1 MAEKTAGLM
10 LATDPSKINPAGAS
24 QEDLSEYQRS
34 LDAQIKALEQRYANP
49 NYFKVAAGFLKPQL
63 GGFFASLGSA
73 SEALGENVEQQ
84 RAAELPIAQMR
95 SQLAQSKILT
105 GQNQTVADMVA
116 EHLASGNPL
125 TPEFVAKVKRIAPDA
140 PSTKALM
147 AQLETMQKQQ
157 QITSSQQQVELT
169 RLMEMRKE
177 GLIGPDEYQRRLK
190 MLEVSA
196 PGIAKN
202 TNAPIEAIPLAGT
215 PPTSGGAE
223 PSATSAT
230 APTPSAQ
237 PATPAQP
244 TPAKPAEASGDF
256 ANFKITPSF
265 SVSQLNPRAVTE
277 MEKTENARLMEGAK
291 LLEAVKEKQ
300 FQNLQIVNEPTAYA
314 TALEANKS
322 TLDMLKESPEMAVK
336 TTNMLRQAG
345 SLVALLERGI
355 GVSIGPYGA
364 NINVAGARPALY
376 ASLSPEE
383 QKFQDKLL
391 NNIARSV
398 YYDLKSRGID
408 PEKEGAEK
416 FVQRMS
422 QETNI
427 EQGPAAIHR
436 AVTQNDIRLK
446 HNKALYEATN
456 KYYPKAKSVS
466 LSPLHDLYTQ
476 HPEFKVLDIMLNKK
490 LQATQ

>member
-1 MAEKTAGLM
+1 MAKENTAGLL
-10 LATDPSKINPAGAS
+10 LATDPSKVNPAGAE
-24 QEDLSEYQRS
+24 QGDLEEYQQS
-34 LDAQIKALEQRYANP
+34 LDAQIKSLEQRYANP

-73 SEALGENVEQQ
+73 SEAMGENVEQQ
-84 RAAELPIAQMR
+84 RAAQLPIAQMR

-105 GQNQTVADMVA
+105 GQNKTVADMVA
-116 EHLASGNPL
+116 EYQASGKPL
-125 TPEFVAKVKRIAPDA
+125 TPEFVAKVVRIAPDA
-140 PSTKALM
+140 PSTKALV

-177 GLIGPDEYQRRLK
+177 GLISPAEYQRRLQL
-190 MLEVSA
+190 LELSA
-196 PGIAKN
+196 PGIPKFPN
-202 TNAPIEAIPLAGT
+202 DSVPPPPITE
-215 PPTSGGAE
+215 PPSSTGVAE
-223 PSATSAT
+223 PPATSA
-230 APTPSAQ
+230 ALPTPA
-237 PATPAQP
+237 AQP
-244 TPAKPAEASGDF
+244 TPAKPAETDF
-256 ANFKITPSF
+256 ANFKITPSYK
-265 SVSQLNPRAVTE
+265 VSDLNDRAITE
-277 MEKTENARLMEGAK
+277 KEKAQNARLLEGAK
-291 LLEAVKEKQ
+291 LFEAVKEKQ
-300 FQNLQIVNEPTAYA
+300 YQNLQIVNEPNAYS

-322 TLDMLKESPEMAVK
+322 TLDMLKNQPDMAVK

-355 GVSIGPYGA
+355 GISIGPYGA

-398 YYDLKSRGID
+398 YYDLISRGVD
-408 PEKEGAEK
+408 VKNDGAEMFGK
-416 FVQRMS
+416 RML

-436 AVTQNDIRLK
+436 AITQNDIRLK
-446 HNKALYEATN
+446 HNKALYDATN
-456 KYYPKAKSVS
+456 KYLPKAKEVS

>member
-1 MAEKTAGLM
+1 MAEKTAGLL
-10 LATDPSKINPAGAS
+10 LATDPSKVNPAGA
-24 QEDLSEYQRS
+24 QQGDLDEYQKS

-73 SEALGENVEQQ
+73 SEALGESVEQQ

-105 GQNQTVADMVA
+105 GQNKTVADMVA
-116 EHLASGNPL
+116 EWQASGQPL

-147 AQLETMQKQQ
+147 AQLETEQKQQ
-157 QITSSQQQVELT
+157 QITASQQQVELT

-177 GLIGPDEYQRRLK
+177 GLITPADYQLRLQQ
-190 MLEVSA
+190 LELKT
-196 PGIAKN
+196 PGITKSVTA
-202 TNAPIEAIPLAGT
+202 TVPPPVGT
-215 PPTSGGAE
+215 EPPPSTGGAE
-223 PSATSAT
+223 PTATNA
-230 APTPSAQ
+230 AIPVAGAQ
-237 PATPAQP
+237 PPATPKPPAQS
-244 TPAKPAEASGDF
+244 AEGDF

-277 MEKTENARLMEGAK
+277 LEKAENTRLMEGAK
-291 LLEAVKEKQ
+291 LLEAIKEKQ

-322 TLDMLKESPEMAVK
+322 TLDMLKDSPEMAVK

-383 QKFQDKLL
+383 QKYQDKLL

-422 QETNI
+422 QETNL

-446 HNKALYEATN
+446 HNKSLYEATN

-476 HPEFKVLDIMLNKK
+476 HPEFKVLDIMLNKR

>member
-1 MAEKTAGLM
+1 MATAPLS

-24 QEDLSEYQRS
+24 QEDLTEYQKS

-73 SEALGENVEQQ
+73 SEALGENLELQ
-84 RAAELPIAQMR
+84 RSSELPIAQMR

-105 GQNQTVADMVA
+105 GQNKTVADMVA
-116 EHLASGNPL
+116 EYQASGKPL
-125 TPEFVAKVKRIAPDA
+125 TPEFVAEVKRIAPDA
-140 PSTKALM
+140 PSTKALI

-157 QITSSQQQVELT
+157 QITASQQQTEMT

-177 GLIGPDEYQRRLK
+177 GLIGPAEYQRRLQ
-190 MLEVSA
+190 MLELSA
-196 PGIAKN
+196 PGIPKITGADA
-202 TNAPIEAIPLAGT
+202 APQASAPPVEEAEK
-215 PPTSGGAE
+215 PTVAAV
-223 PSATSAT
+223 PSAS
-230 APTPSAQ
+230 SAQ
-237 PATPAQP
+237 PSA
-244 TPAKPAEASGDF
+244 PAKPAAAKPAEPDF
-256 ANFKITPSF
+256 ANFKIVPSF

-277 MEKTENARLMEGAK
+277 EEKEKNARVREGAA
-291 LLEAVKEKQ
+291 LLEDIKKKQ
-300 FQNLQIVNEPTAYA
+300 FQNLQIVNEPNAYA
-314 TALEANKS
+314 TAKEANES
-322 TLDMLKESPEMAVK
+322 TLDMLKTKPELAAK
-336 TTNMLRQAG
+336 TTNMLRTAG
-345 SLVALLERGI
+345 PLVALLERGI
-355 GVSIGPYGA
+355 GISVGPYGA
-364 NINVAGARPALY
+364 NVNVAGARPALY
-376 ASLSPEE
+376 ASLSKDE
-383 QKFQDKLL
+383 QKYQDQLL

-416 FVQRMS
+416 FGQRMM

-436 AVTQNDIRLK
+436 AITQNDIRLK
-446 HNKALYEATN
+446 HNKALYDATN
-456 KYYPKAKSVS
+456 KYYPKAKDVS

-490 LQATQ
+490 LEATK

>member
-1 MAEKTAGLM
+1 MAEKTAGLL
-10 LATDPSKINPAGAS
+10 LATDPSKVNPAGAE
-24 QEDLSEYQRS
+24 QGDLEEYQQS
-34 LDAQIKALEQRYANP
+34 LDAQIKSLEQRYANP
-49 NYFKVAAGFLKPQL
+49 NWFKVAAGFLKPQL

-73 SEALGENVEQQ
+73 GEALGENVEQQ
-84 RAAELPIAQMR
+84 RAAALPIAQMR

-105 GQNQTVADMVA
+105 GQNKTVADMVA
-116 EHLASGNPL
+116 EYQASGKPL
-125 TPEFVAKVKRIAPDA
+125 TPEFVAKVVRIAPDA
-140 PSTKALM
+140 PSTKALV

-157 QITSSQQQVELT
+157 QITASQQQTELT

-177 GLIGPDEYQRRLK
+177 GLISPVEYQRRLD
-190 MLEVSA
+190 MLELSA
-196 PGIAKN
+196 PGIPKFP
-202 TNAPIEAIPLAGT
+202 NAPPTPVIE
-215 PPTSGGAE
+215 PPPSTGGAE
-223 PSATSAT
+223 PPATSASI
-230 APTPSAQ
+230 PTPAAQ
-237 PATPAQP
+237 PA
-244 TPAKPAEASGDF
+244 PAKPAETDF

-265 SVSQLNPRAVTE
+265 SVSKLNPRAVTE
-277 MEKTENARLMEGAK
+277 VEKADNARLMEGAK

-314 TALEANKS
+314 TAQEANKS
-322 TLDMLKESPEMAVK
+322 TLDMLKNEPDLAVS
-336 TTNMLRQAG
+336 TTNMLRKAG
-345 SLVALLERGI
+345 PLVALLERGI
-355 GVSIGPYGA
+355 GISVGPYGA
-364 NINVAGARPALY
+364 NINVAGAKPALY
-376 ASLSPEE
+376 ASLSDVE
-383 QKFQDKLL
+383 QKYQDKLL

-416 FVQRMS
+416 FGQRML
-422 QETNI
+422 QETHI

-436 AVTQNDIRLK
+436 AIAQNDIRLK

-456 KYYPKAKSVS
+456 KYYPKAKEIS

>member
-1 MAEKTAGLM
+1 MADQKALPLS

-24 QEDLSEYQRS
+24 QEDLGEYQKS

-73 SEALGENVEQQ
+73 SEALGESVEQQ

-105 GQNQTVADMVA
+105 GQNKTVSDMVA
-116 EHLASGNPL
+116 EYQATGQPL

-147 AQLETMQKQQ
+147 AQLETEQKQQ
-157 QITSSQQQVELT
+157 QITASQQQVELT

-177 GLIGPDEYQRRLK
+177 GLITPADYQLRLQQ
-190 MLEVSA
+190 LELKT
-196 PGIAKN
+196 PGITKSVTA
-202 TNAPIEAIPLAGT
+202 TVPPPSGT
-215 PPTSGGAE
+215 EPPPVTSGAE
-223 PSATSAT
+223 VPTTSA
-230 APTPSAQ
+230 ALPVPSAQ

-244 TPAKPAEASGDF
+244 APAKPAEADF
-256 ANFKITPSF
+256 ANFKIIPSYK
-265 SVSQLNPRAVTE
+265 VSDLNDRAITE
-277 MEKTENARLMEGAK
+277 KEKTQNARLLAGAQ
-291 LLEAVKEKQ
+291 LFEAVKEKQ
-300 FQNLQIVNEPTAYA
+300 YQNLQLVNEPTAYS

-322 TLDMLKESPEMAVK
+322 TLDMIKEKPDMAVK
-336 TTNMLRQAG
+336 VTNMLRQAG
-345 SLVALLERGI
+345 PLVALLERGI
-355 GVSIGPYGA
+355 GISFGPYGA
-364 NINVAGARPALY
+364 NVNVAGARPALY
-376 ASLSPEE
+376 ASLSLEE

-398 YYDLKSRGID
+398 YYDLISRGVD
-408 PEKEGAEK
+408 VKNDGAEMFGK
-416 FVQRMS
+416 RML

-436 AVTQNDIRLK
+436 AIMQNDIRLK

-456 KYYPKAKSVS
+456 KYLPKAKEIS
-466 LSPLHDLYTQ
+466 LSPMHDLYTQ

>member
-1 MAEKTAGLM
+1 MAEKTAGLL

-24 QEDLSEYQRS
+24 PEDLSEYQKS

-73 SEALGENVEQQ
+73 SEALGESVEQQ

-105 GQNQTVADMVA
+105 GQNQSVSDMVA
-116 EHLASGNPL
+116 EFEASGEPL

-147 AQLETMQKQQ
+147 ARLETQQKQQ
-157 QITSSQQQVELT
+157 QLTASLQQTELT

-177 GLIGPDEYQRRLK
+177 GLISPEEYQRRLK

-196 PGIAKN
+196 PGIPKFPSESI
-202 TNAPIEAIPLAGT
+202 TPPVTEPPPTTGNAEPAPTSSAIPV
-215 PPTSGGAE
+215 PGAQ
-223 PSATSAT
+223 P
-230 APTPSAQ
+230 APTP
-237 PATPAQP
+237 
-244 TPAKPAEASGDF
+244 KPPSKPPEADF
-256 ANFKITPSF
+256 ANFKINPSYK
-265 SVSQLNPRAVTE
+265 VSDYMTRAVTE
-277 MEKTENARLMEGAK
+277 SEKLANARLLEGAK
-291 LLEAVKEKQ
+291 LLEEVKEKQ
-300 FQNLQIVNEPTAYA
+300 YKNLQIVNEPTAYA

-322 TLDMLKESPEMAVK
+322 TLDMLKDEPDMAVK

-355 GVSIGPYGA
+355 GISVGPYGA
-364 NINVAGARPALY
+364 NVNVAGARPALY
-376 ASLSPEE
+376 ASLKPDE

-416 FVQRMS
+416 FGQRMM

-427 EQGPAAIHR
+427 EQGPSAIHR
-436 AVTQNDIRLK
+436 AIIQNDIRLK

-456 KYYPKAKSVS
+456 KYLPKAKEIS

>member
-1 MAEKTAGLM
+1 MAEKTAGLL
-10 LATDPSKINPAGAS
+10 LATDPSKINPAGA
-24 QEDLSEYQRS
+24 QQADLDEYQKS

-73 SEALGENVEQQ
+73 SDALGESIEQQ

-105 GQNQTVADMVA
+105 GQNKTVADMVA
-116 EHLASGNPL
+116 EYQASGKPL
-125 TPEFVAKVKRIAPDA
+125 TPEFVAQVKRIAPDA

-157 QITSSQQQVELT
+157 QLLSSQQQVELT

-177 GLIGPDEYQRRLK
+177 GLISPADYQRRLQQ
-190 MLEVSA
+190 LELSA
-196 PGIAKN
+196 PGITKLSNESAV
-202 TNAPIEAIPLAGT
+202 TPSATT
-215 PPTSGGAE
+215 PPPSAGGAE
-223 PSATSAT
+223 PSTTSA
-230 APTPSAQ
+230 AIPIPGAQPSA
-237 PATPAQP
+237 TPKPP
-244 TPAKPAEASGDF
+244 TQSAEVDF
-256 ANFKITPSF
+256 ANFKISPSF
-265 SVSQLNPRAVTE
+265 SVAKYNPRAVTDS
-277 MEKTENARLMEGAK
+277 EKLENSRLLEGAK

-322 TLDMLKESPEMAVK
+322 TLDMLKDSPDMAVT

-345 SLVALLERGI
+345 PLVALLERGI
-355 GVSIGPYGA
+355 GISVGPYGA

-376 ASLSPEE
+376 ASLKPEE
-383 QKFQDKLL
+383 QKYQDKLL

-416 FVQRMS
+416 FGQRML

-446 HNKALYEATN
+446 HNKALYNATN
-456 KYYPKAKSVS
+456 KYYPKAKEIS

>member
-1 MAEKTAGLM
+1 MATQSPLL
-10 LATDPSKINPAGAS
+10 LATDPSKINPAGA
-24 QEDLSEYQRS
+24 QQADLEEYQKS
-34 LDAQIKALEQRYANP
+34 LDAQIKSLEDRYAQP

-63 GGFFASLGSA
+63 GGFFASVGSA
-73 SEALGENVEQQ
+73 SEALAENVEQQ
-84 RAAELPIAQMR
+84 RAAQLPIAQMR

-105 GQNQTVADMVA
+105 GQNKTVADMVA
-116 EHLASGNPL
+116 EYQASGKPL
-125 TPEFVAKVKRIAPDA
+125 TPEFVAQVVRIAPDA
-140 PSTKALM
+140 PSTKALV

-157 QITSSQQQVELT
+157 QITASQQQIQLT

-177 GLIGPDEYQRRLK
+177 GAIGPAEYQRRLD
-190 MLEVSA
+190 MLDLIDPNMKKAATVA
-196 PGIAKN
+196 PPVGS
-202 TNAPIEAIPLAGT
+202 E
-215 PPTSGGAE
+215 PPPSTGGAE
-223 PSATSAT
+223 PPATSA
-230 APTPSAQ
+230 AIPVPGAQPSAT
-237 PATPAQP
+237 PKPPAQS
-244 TPAKPAEASGDF
+244 AEVDF
-256 ANFKITPSF
+256 ANFKINPSF
-265 SVSQLNPRAVTE
+265 SVAKYNKRAVTDE
-277 MEKTENARLMEGAK
+277 EKLENSRLLEGAK
-291 LLEAVKEKQ
+291 LLETMKEKQ

-322 TLDMLKESPEMAVK
+322 TLDMLKDQPDMAV
-336 TTNMLRQAG
+336 TVTNMLRQAG
-345 SLVALLERGI
+345 PLVSLLERGI
-355 GVSIGPYGA
+355 GISVGPYGA

-376 ASLSPEE
+376 ASLKPEE
-383 QKFQDKLL
+383 QKYQDKLL

-416 FVQRMS
+416 FGQRML

-446 HNKALYEATN
+446 HNKALYNATN
-456 KYYPKAKSVS
+456 KYYPKAKEIS

>member
-1 MAEKTAGLM
+1 MAEKTAGLL
-10 LATDPSKINPAGAS
+10 LATDPSKVNPAGAS
-24 QEDLSEYQRS
+24 QEDLNEYQSS

-73 SEALGENVEQQ
+73 SEALGENIEQQ
-84 RAAELPIAQMR
+84 RAAQLPIAQMR

-105 GQNQTVADMVA
+105 GQNKTVADMVA
-116 EHLASGNPL
+116 EFETSGKPL
-125 TPEFVAKVKRIAPDA
+125 TPEFVAQVKRIAPDA

-147 AQLETMQKQQ
+147 ARLETQQKQQ
-157 QITSSQQQVELT
+157 QILSSQQQVELT

-177 GLIGPDEYQRRLK
+177 GLISPADYQRRLQ
-190 MLEVSA
+190 MLELSA
-196 PGIAKN
+196 PGITKLSN
-202 TNAPIEAIPLAGT
+202 VT
-215 PPTSGGAE
+215 PPVGTEPSPASGGAE
-223 PSATSAT
+223 PP
-230 APTPSAQ
+230 APSGTPVE
-237 PATPAQP
+237 
-244 TPAKPAEASGDF
+244 PAKPSASKPPESSADF

-265 SVSQLNPRAVTE
+265 AVSQLNPRAVTE
-277 MEKTENARLMEGAK
+277 VEKAENTRLMEGAK
-291 LLEAVKEKQ
+291 LLEAIKEKQ

-322 TLDMLKESPEMAVK
+322 TLDMLKDQPDMAV
-336 TTNMLRQAG
+336 TVTNMLRQAG
-345 SLVALLERGI
+345 PLVALLERGI
-355 GVSIGPYGA
+355 GISVGPYGA

-376 ASLSPEE
+376 ASLKPEE
-383 QKFQDKLL
+383 QKYQDKLL
-391 NNIARSV
+391 NNVARSV

-416 FVQRMS
+416 FGQRML

>member
-1 MAEKTAGLM
+1 MAQPPLS
-10 LATDPSKINPAGAS
+10 LATDPSKINPAGA
-24 QEDLSEYQRS
+24 QQADLEEYQKS
-34 LDAQIKALEQRYANP
+34 LDAQIKSLEDRYAQP

-63 GGFFASLGSA
+63 GGFFASVGSA
-73 SEALGENVEQQ
+73 SEALAENVEQQ
-84 RAAELPIAQMR
+84 RAAALPIAQMR

-105 GQNQTVADMVA
+105 GQNKTVADMVA
-116 EHLASGNPL
+116 EYQASGKPL
-125 TPEFVAKVKRIAPDA
+125 TPEFVAQVKRIAPDA

-147 AQLETMQKQQ
+147 AQLETEQKQQ
-157 QITSSQQQVELT
+157 QILSSQQQVELT

-177 GLIGPDEYQRRLK
+177 GLISPADYQLRLQQ
-190 MLEVSA
+190 LEMKT
-196 PGIAKN
+196 PGITKSSN
-202 TNAPIEAIPLAGT
+202 VAPPVGSE
-215 PPTSGGAE
+215 PPPSTGGAE
-223 PSATSAT
+223 PPATNA
-230 APTPSAQ
+230 AIPVAGAQ
-237 PATPAQP
+237 PPATPKPPAQS
-244 TPAKPAEASGDF
+244 AEGDF

-265 SVSQLNPRAVTE
+265 SVAKYNTRAVTDS
-277 MEKTENARLMEGAK
+277 EKLENSRLLEGAK
-291 LLEAVKEKQ
+291 LLETMKEKQ

-322 TLDMLKESPEMAVK
+322 TLDMLKDQPDMAV
-336 TTNMLRQAG
+336 TVTNMLRQAG
-345 SLVALLERGI
+345 PLVSLLERGI
-355 GVSIGPYGA
+355 GISVGPYGA

-376 ASLSPEE
+376 ASLKPEE
-383 QKFQDKLL
+383 QKYQDKLL

-416 FVQRMS
+416 FGQRML

-446 HNKALYEATN
+446 HNKALYNATN
-456 KYYPKAKSVS
+456 KYYPKAKEIS

>member
-1 MAEKTAGLM
+1 MAEKTAGLL
-10 LATDPSKINPAGAS
+10 LATDPSKVNPAGA
-24 QEDLSEYQRS
+24 QQGDLDEYQKS

-73 SEALGENVEQQ
+73 SDALGESIEQQ

-105 GQNQTVADMVA
+105 GQNKSVADMVA
-116 EHLASGNPL
+116 EHQASGKPL
-125 TPEFVAKVKRIAPDA
+125 TPEFVAQVKRIAPDA

-157 QITSSQQQVELT
+157 QITASQQQTEMT

-177 GLIGPDEYQRRLK
+177 GLISPAEYQRRLQ
-190 MLEVSA
+190 MLELSA
-196 PGIAKN
+196 PGIPKFPADS
-202 TNAPIEAIPLAGT
+202 AVT
-215 PPTSGGAE
+215 PSVNQ
-223 PSATSAT
+223 
-230 APTPSAQ
+230 PTPSVGSAEPPTTSAAIPVPGAQ
-237 PATPAQP
+237 PASAP
-244 TPAKPAEASGDF
+244 TKPAEQDF

-277 MEKTENARLMEGAK
+277 LEKTENARLMEGAK

-322 TLDMLKESPEMAVK
+322 TLDMLKESPDMAVT

-345 SLVALLERGI
+345 PLVALLERGI
-355 GVSIGPYGA
+355 GISVGPYGA

-376 ASLSPEE
+376 ASLKPEE
-383 QKFQDKLL
+383 QKYQDKLL

-416 FVQRMS
+416 FGQRML

-436 AVTQNDIRLK
+436 AITQNDIRLK
-446 HNKALYEATN
+446 HNKALYNATN

>member
-1 MAEKTAGLM
+1 MATNPLT
-10 LATDPSKINPAGAS
+10 LATDPSKINPAGA
-24 QEDLSEYQRS
+24 QQADLEEYQKS
-34 LDAQIKALEQRYANP
+34 LDAQIKSLEDRYANP

-63 GGFFASLGSA
+63 GGFFASVGSA

-84 RAAELPIAQMR
+84 RAAALPIAQMR

-105 GQNQTVADMVA
+105 GQNKTVADMVA
-116 EHLASGNPL
+116 EFYASGKPL
-125 TPEFVAKVKRIAPDA
+125 TPEFVAQVKRIAPDA

-157 QITSSQQQVELT
+157 QITASQQQTEMT

-177 GLIGPDEYQRRLK
+177 GLISPDEYQRRLK
-190 MLEVSA
+190 LLELNA
-196 PGIAKN
+196 PGIPKFPSDPTA
-202 TNAPIEAIPLAGT
+202 TPAVTAPP
-215 PPTSGGAE
+215 PPTGGAE
-223 PSATSAT
+223 LPATSA
-230 APTPSAQ
+230 AIPVPGAQ
-237 PATPAQP
+237 PATQAQP
-244 TPAKPAEASGDF
+244 APAKPAEPDF
-256 ANFKITPSF
+256 ANFKIIPSF
-265 SVSQLNPRAVTE
+265 SVSKLNPRAVTE
-277 MEKTENARLMEGAK
+277 LEKADNARLMEGAK

-300 FQNLQIVNEPTAYA
+300 LQNLQIVNEPIAYS

-322 TLDMLKESPEMAVK
+322 TLDMLKDEPDMAVK
-336 TTNMLRQAG
+336 VTNMLRQAG

-364 NINVAGARPALY
+364 NINIAGARPALY
-376 ASLSPEE
+376 ASLKPEE

-422 QETNI
+422 QETNL

-456 KYYPKAKSVS
+456 KYYPKAKSIS

>member
-1 MAEKTAGLM
+1 MAEQKTSPLL

-24 QEDLSEYQRS
+24 TEDLNEYQKS

-49 NYFKVAAGFLKPQL
+49 NWFKVSSGFLKPQL

-73 SEALGENVEQQ
+73 SEALGENIEQQ

-105 GQNQTVADMVA
+105 GQNKTVADMVA
-116 EHLASGNPL
+116 EHLASGQPL

-140 PSTKALM
+140 PSTKALIS
-147 AQLETMQKQQ
+147 QLETEQKQQ
-157 QITSSQQQVELT
+157 QISASVQQTELT

-177 GLIGPDEYQRRLK
+177 GLISPDESQRRLRL
-190 MLEVSA
+190 LEQNMPGTPKTSSA
-196 PGIAKN
+196 STTPSPIEPPPSPTSAEPAP
-202 TNAPIEAIPLAGT
+202 TNAAIPV
-215 PPTSGGAE
+215 PGAE
-223 PSATSAT
+223 PST
-230 APTPSAQ
+230 TP
-237 PATPAQP
+237 
-244 TPAKPAEASGDF
+244 KPPSKPPEADF

-265 SVSQLNPRAVTE
+265 SVSKLNPRAVTE
-277 MEKTENARLMEGAK
+277 NEKEENARLREGAK

-300 FQNLQIVNEPTAYA
+300 YQNLQIVNEPTAYA
-314 TALEANKS
+314 TAAEANKS
-322 TLDMLKESPEMAVK
+322 TLDMLKEKPDMAVK
-336 TTNMLRQAG
+336 VTNMLRQAG
-345 SLVALLERGI
+345 PLVALLERGI
-355 GVSIGPYGA
+355 GISFGPYGA

-376 ASLSPEE
+376 ASLSLEE

-398 YYDLKSRGID
+398 YYDLASRGID
-408 PEKEGAEK
+408 VKNDGAEMFGK
-416 FVQRMS
+416 RML

-427 EQGPAAIHR
+427 EQGPSAIHR
-436 AVTQNDIRLK
+436 AIIQNDIRLK

-456 KYYPKAKSVS
+456 KYLPKAKEVS

-476 HPEFKVLDIMLNKK
+476 HPEFKVLDIMFNKK

>member
-1 MAEKTAGLM
+1 MADQKALPLS

-24 QEDLSEYQRS
+24 QEDLGEYQKS

-73 SEALGENVEQQ
+73 SEALGESVEQQ

-105 GQNQTVADMVA
+105 GQNKTVSDMVA
-116 EHLASGNPL
+116 EYQATGQPL

-147 AQLETMQKQQ
+147 AQLETEQKQQ
-157 QITSSQQQVELT
+157 QITASQQQVELT

-177 GLIGPDEYQRRLK
+177 GLITPADYQLRLQQ
-190 MLEVSA
+190 LELKT
-196 PGIAKN
+196 PGITKSVTA
-202 TNAPIEAIPLAGT
+202 TVPPPAGT
-215 PPTSGGAE
+215 ETPPVTSGAEVPTTSAALPVPSEQPHATPKPPT
-223 PSATSAT
+223 
-230 APTPSAQ
+230 
-237 PATPAQP
+237 
-244 TPAKPAEASGDF
+244 KPAEADF

-265 SVSQLNPRAVTE
+265 SVSKLNPRAVTE
-277 MEKTENARLMEGAK
+277 NEKEENARLREGAK
-291 LLEAVKEKQ
+291 LLEAIKEKQ
-300 FQNLQIVNEPTAYA
+300 YQNLQIVNEPTAYA
-314 TALEANKS
+314 TAAEANKS
-322 TLDMLKESPEMAVK
+322 TLDMLKENPVMAVK
-336 TTNMLRQAG
+336 VTNMLRQAG
-345 SLVALLERGI
+345 PLVALLERGI
-355 GVSIGPYGA
+355 GISFGPYGA
-364 NINVAGARPALY
+364 NVNVAGARPALY

-398 YYDLKSRGID
+398 YYDLASRGID
-408 PEKEGAEK
+408 VKNDGAEMFGK
-416 FVQRMS
+416 RML

-427 EQGPAAIHR
+427 EQGPSAIHR
-436 AVTQNDIRLK
+436 AIIQNDIRLK

-456 KYYPKAKSVS
+456 KYLPKAKEVS

-476 HPEFKVLDIMLNKK
+476 HPEFKVLDIMFNKK

>member
-1 MAEKTAGLM
+1 MAEQKTSPLL

-24 QEDLSEYQRS
+24 TEDLNEYQKS

-49 NYFKVAAGFLKPQL
+49 NWFKVSSGFLKPQL

-73 SEALGENVEQQ
+73 SEALGENIEQQ

-105 GQNQTVADMVA
+105 GQNKTVADMVA
-116 EHLASGNPL
+116 EHLASGQPL

-140 PSTKALM
+140 PSTKALIS
-147 AQLETMQKQQ
+147 QLETEQKQQ
-157 QITSSQQQVELT
+157 QISASVQQTELT

-177 GLIGPDEYQRRLK
+177 GLISPDEYQRRLRL
-190 MLEVSA
+190 LEQNMPGTPKTSSA
-196 PGIAKN
+196 STTPSPIEPPPSPTSAEPAP
-202 TNAPIEAIPLAGT
+202 TNAAIPV
-215 PPTSGGAE
+215 PGAE
-223 PSATSAT
+223 PST
-230 APTPSAQ
+230 TP
-237 PATPAQP
+237 
-244 TPAKPAEASGDF
+244 KPPSKPPEADF

-265 SVSQLNPRAVTE
+265 SVSKLNPRAVTE
-277 MEKTENARLMEGAK
+277 NEKEENARLREGAK

-300 FQNLQIVNEPTAYA
+300 YQNLQIVNEPTAYA
-314 TALEANKS
+314 TAAEANKS
-322 TLDMLKESPEMAVK
+322 TLDMLKEKPDMAVK
-336 TTNMLRQAG
+336 VTNMLRQAG
-345 SLVALLERGI
+345 PLVALLERGI
-355 GVSIGPYGA
+355 GISFGPYGA

-376 ASLSPEE
+376 ASLSLEE

-398 YYDLKSRGID
+398 YYDLASRGID
-408 PEKEGAEK
+408 VKNDGAEMFGK
-416 FVQRMS
+416 RML

-427 EQGPAAIHR
+427 EQGPSAIHR
-436 AVTQNDIRLK
+436 AIIQNDIRLK

-456 KYYPKAKSVS
+456 KYLPKAKEVS

-476 HPEFKVLDIMLNKK
+476 HPEFKVLDIMFNKK

>member
-1 MAEKTAGLM
+1 MATQSALS

-24 QEDLSEYQRS
+24 QEDLTEYQKS
-34 LDAQIKALEQRYANP
+34 LDAQIKSLEDRYAQP

-63 GGFFASLGSA
+63 GGFFASVGSA

-84 RAAELPIAQMR
+84 RAAALPIAQMR

-105 GQNQTVADMVA
+105 GQNKTVADMVA
-116 EHLASGNPL
+116 EYQASGKPL
-125 TPEFVAKVKRIAPDA
+125 TPEFVAQVKRIAPDA

-157 QITSSQQQVELT
+157 QITASQQQTEMT

-177 GLIGPDEYQRRLK
+177 GLISPDEYQRRLK
-190 MLEVSA
+190 LLELNA
-196 PGIAKN
+196 PGIPKFPSDPTA
-202 TNAPIEAIPLAGT
+202 TPAVTAPP
-215 PPTSGGAE
+215 PPTSGAE
-223 PSATSAT
+223 PPVTNAAI
-230 APTPSAQ
+230 PVPGAQ
-237 PATPAQP
+237 PATQAQP
-244 TPAKPAEASGDF
+244 APAKPAEPDF

-277 MEKTENARLMEGAK
+277 LEKAENTRLMEGAK

-322 TLDMLKESPEMAVK
+322 TLDMLKESPDMAVK

-364 NINVAGARPALY
+364 NINIAGARPALY
-376 ASLSPEE
+376 ASLSSEE
-383 QKFQDKLL
+383 QKYQDKLL

-436 AVTQNDIRLK
+436 AIMQNDIRLK
-446 HNKALYEATN
+446 HNKALYNATN
-456 KYYPKAKSVS
+456 KYYPKAKSIS

>member
-1 MAEKTAGLM
+1 MADQKALPLS

-24 QEDLSEYQRS
+24 QEDLGEYQKS

-73 SEALGENVEQQ
+73 SEALGESVEQQ

-105 GQNQTVADMVA
+105 GQNKTVSDMVA
-116 EHLASGNPL
+116 EYQATGQPL

-147 AQLETMQKQQ
+147 AQLETEQKQQ
-157 QITSSQQQVELT
+157 QITASQQQVELT

-177 GLIGPDEYQRRLK
+177 GLITPADYQLRLQQ
-190 MLEVSA
+190 LELKT
-196 PGIAKN
+196 PGITKSVTA
-202 TNAPIEAIPLAGT
+202 TVPPPAGT
-215 PPTSGGAE
+215 ETPPVTSGAE
-223 PSATSAT
+223 VPTTSA
-230 APTPSAQ
+230 ALPVPSEQ
-237 PATPAQP
+237 PPATPKPP
-244 TPAKPAEASGDF
+244 TKPPEADF
-256 ANFKITPSF
+256 ANFKINPSYK
-265 SVSQLNPRAVTE
+265 VSDYMTRAVTE
-277 MEKTENARLMEGAK
+277 SEKLANARLLEGAK

-300 FQNLQIVNEPTAYA
+300 LQNLQIVNEPTAYA
-314 TALEANKS
+314 TAAEANKS
-322 TLDMLKESPEMAVK
+322 TLDMLKENPVMAVK
-336 TTNMLRQAG
+336 VTNMLRQAG
-345 SLVALLERGI
+345 PLVALLERGI
-355 GVSIGPYGA
+355 GISFGPYGA
-364 NINVAGARPALY
+364 NVNVAGARPALY

-398 YYDLKSRGID
+398 YYDLASRGID
-408 PEKEGAEK
+408 VKNDGAEMFGK
-416 FVQRMS
+416 RML

-427 EQGPAAIHR
+427 EQGPSAIHR
-436 AVTQNDIRLK
+436 AIIQNDIRLK

-456 KYYPKAKSVS
+456 KYLPKAKEVS

-476 HPEFKVLDIMLNKK
+476 HPEFKVLDIMFNKK

>member
-1 MAEKTAGLM
+1 
-10 LATDPSKINPAGAS
+10 
-24 QEDLSEYQRS
+24 
-34 LDAQIKALEQRYANP
+34 
-49 NYFKVAAGFLKPQL
+49 L
-63 GGFFASLGSA
+63 GGFFASVGSA

-84 RAAELPIAQMR
+84 RAAALPIAQMR

-105 GQNQTVADMVA
+105 GQNKTVADMVA
-116 EHLASGNPL
+116 EYQASGKPL
-125 TPEFVAKVKRIAPDA
+125 TPEFVAQVKRIAPDA

-157 QITSSQQQVELT
+157 QITSSQQQTELT

-190 MLEVSA
+190 MLELSA
-196 PGIAKN
+196 PGIPKFPTDSTA
-202 TNAPIEAIPLAGT
+202 TPAVTAPP
-215 PPTSGGAE
+215 PPTGGAE
-223 PSATSAT
+223 PPATSA
-230 APTPSAQ
+230 AIPVPGAQ
-237 PATPAQP
+237 PA
-244 TPAKPAEASGDF
+244 PAKPAETDF
-256 ANFKITPSF
+256 ANFKINPSF

-277 MEKTENARLMEGAK
+277 LEKTENARLIEGAK

-300 FQNLQIVNEPTAYA
+300 FQNLQIVNEPTSYA

-322 TLDMLKESPEMAVK
+322 TLDMLKDDPAMAVK
-336 TTNMLRQAG
+336 VTNMLRQAG
-345 SLVALLERGI
+345 SFVALLERGI

-456 KYYPKAKSVS
+456 KYYPKAKSIS

>member
-1 MAEKTAGLM
+1 MAEQKTSPLL

-24 QEDLSEYQRS
+24 TEDLNEYQKS

-49 NYFKVAAGFLKPQL
+49 NWFKVSSGFLKPQL

-73 SEALGENVEQQ
+73 SEALGENIEQQ

-105 GQNQTVADMVA
+105 GQNKTVADMVA
-116 EHLASGNPL
+116 EYQASGQPL

-147 AQLETMQKQQ
+147 AQLETEQKQQ
-157 QITSSQQQVELT
+157 QISASLQQTELT

-177 GLIGPDEYQRRLK
+177 GLISPDEYQRRLRL
-190 MLEVSA
+190 LEQNMPGSQKAPSA
-196 PGIAKN
+196 ETPPVPEP
-202 TNAPIEAIPLAGT
+202 TFAPSEPTPSNSAIPV
-215 PPTSGGAE
+215 
-223 PSATSAT
+223 
-230 APTPSAQ
+230 PSAQ
-237 PATPAQP
+237 PTK
-244 TPAKPAEASGDF
+244 AKPPEADF

-265 SVSQLNPRAVTE
+265 AVSQLNPRAVTE
-277 MEKTENARLMEGAK
+277 LEKAENTRLMEGAK

-300 FQNLQIVNEPTAYA
+300 FQNLQIVNEPNSYA

-322 TLDMLKESPEMAVK
+322 TLDMLKNEPDMAVK
-336 TTNMLRQAG
+336 TTNMLRKAG
-345 SLVALLERGI
+345 PLVALLERGI
-355 GVSIGPYGA
+355 GISVGPYGA
-364 NINVAGARPALY
+364 NINVAGAKPALY
-376 ASLSPEE
+376 ASLSEAE
-383 QKFQDKLL
+383 QKYQDQLL

-416 FVQRMS
+416 FGQRML

-427 EQGPAAIHR
+427 EQGPSAIHR
-436 AVTQNDIRLK
+436 AIAQNEIRLK
-446 HNKALYEATN
+446 HNKALYDATN

-466 LSPLHDLYTQ
+466 LTPLHDLYTQ

>member
-1 MAEKTAGLM
+1 MAEKTAGLL
-10 LATDPSKINPAGAS
+10 LATDPSKVNPAGAE
-24 QEDLSEYQRS
+24 QGDLEEYQKS

-73 SEALGENVEQQ
+73 SEALGENIEQQ

-105 GQNQTVADMVA
+105 GQNKTVADMVA
-116 EHLASGNPL
+116 EFYASGQPL

-196 PGIAKN
+196 PGIPKFPSESAV
-202 TNAPIEAIPLAGT
+202 TPSAVAP
-215 PPTSGGAE
+215 PPSAGGAE
-223 PSATSAT
+223 PPATSA
-230 APTPSAQ
+230 AIPVPSAQ

-244 TPAKPAEASGDF
+244 APAKPAETDF
-256 ANFKITPSF
+256 ANFKINPSF
-265 SVSQLNPRAVTE
+265 SISKLNPRAVTE
-277 MEKTENARLMEGAK
+277 VEKADNARLMEGAK

-300 FQNLQIVNEPTAYA
+300 FQNLQIVNEPTSYA
-314 TALEANKS
+314 TAQEANKS
-322 TLDMLKESPEMAVK
+322 TLDMLKNEPNLAVS
-336 TTNMLRQAG
+336 TTNMLRKAG
-345 SLVALLERGI
+345 PLVALLERGI
-355 GVSIGPYGA
+355 GISVGPYGA
-364 NINVAGARPALY
+364 NVNVAGAKPALY
-376 ASLSPEE
+376 ASLSDVE
-383 QKFQDKLL
+383 QKYQDKLL

-416 FVQRMS
+416 FGQRML

-436 AVTQNDIRLK
+436 AIAQNDIRLK
-446 HNKALYEATN
+446 HNKSLYDAIN
-456 KYYPKAKSVS
+456 KYYPKAKEVS
-466 LSPLHDLYTQ
+466 LSPLHDLFTQ

>member
-1 MAEKTAGLM
+1 MAEKTAGLL

-24 QEDLSEYQRS
+24 PEDLSEYQKS

-73 SEALGENVEQQ
+73 SEALGESVEQQ

-105 GQNQTVADMVA
+105 GQNKTVSDMVA
-116 EHLASGNPL
+116 EFEASGEPL

-147 AQLETMQKQQ
+147 ARLETQQKQQ
-157 QITSSQQQVELT
+157 QLTASLQQTELT

-177 GLIGPDEYQRRLK
+177 GLISPEEYQRRLK

-196 PGIAKN
+196 PGIPKFPSESTTPPVIETPSTTGSAEP
-202 TNAPIEAIPLAGT
+202 APTSAAIPV
-215 PPTSGGAE
+215 PGAQ
-223 PSATSAT
+223 P
-230 APTPSAQ
+230 APTP
-237 PATPAQP
+237 
-244 TPAKPAEASGDF
+244 KPPSKPPEADF
-256 ANFKITPSF
+256 ANFKINPSF
-265 SVSQLNPRAVTE
+265 SVTALNPRAVTE
-277 MEKTENARLMEGAK
+277 TEKTQNARLLEGAK
-291 LLEAVKEKQ
+291 LLEAIKEKQ
-300 FQNLQIVNEPTAYA
+300 YQNLQIVNEPTAYA

-322 TLDMLKESPEMAVK
+322 TLDMLKDEPDMAVK

-345 SLVALLERGI
+345 PLVALLERGI
-355 GVSIGPYGA
+355 GISVGPYGA
-364 NINVAGARPALY
+364 NVNVAGARPALY
-376 ASLSPEE
+376 ASLKPEE

-416 FVQRMS
+416 FGQRMM

-427 EQGPAAIHR
+427 EQGPSAIHR
-436 AVTQNDIRLK
+436 AIIQNDIRLK

-456 KYYPKAKSVS
+456 KYLPKAKEIS

>member
-1 MAEKTAGLM
+1 MAEKTAGLL

-24 QEDLSEYQRS
+24 QEDLSEYQKS

-73 SEALGENVEQQ
+73 SEALGESVEQQ

-105 GQNQTVADMVA
+105 GQNKTVSDMVA
-116 EHLASGNPL
+116 EYQATGQPL

-147 AQLETMQKQQ
+147 AQLETEQKQQ
-157 QITSSQQQVELT
+157 QITASQQQVELT

-177 GLIGPDEYQRRLK
+177 GLITPADYQLRLQQ
-190 MLEVSA
+190 LELKT
-196 PGIAKN
+196 PGITKSVTA
-202 TNAPIEAIPLAGT
+202 TVPPPSGT
-215 PPTSGGAE
+215 EPPPVTSGEEPPT
-223 PSATSAT
+223 TSA
-230 APTPSAQ
+230 ALPVPSGQ
-237 PATPAQP
+237 PPATPKPP
-244 TPAKPAEASGDF
+244 TKPPEVDF

-265 SVSQLNPRAVTE
+265 SVSKLNPRAVTE
-277 MEKTENARLMEGAK
+277 NEKEENTRLREGAK

-300 FQNLQIVNEPTAYA
+300 FQNLQIVNEPIAYS

-322 TLDMLKESPEMAVK
+322 TLDMLKDEPDMAVK
-336 TTNMLRQAG
+336 VTNMLRQAG

-376 ASLSPEE
+376 ASLKPDE

-422 QETNI
+422 QETNL
-427 EQGPAAIHR
+427 EQGPSAIHR
-436 AVTQNDIRLK
+436 AIIQNDIRLK

-456 KYYPKAKSVS
+456 KYLPKAKEIS

>member
-1 MAEKTAGLM
+1 MAEKTAGLL
-10 LATDPSKINPAGAS
+10 LATDPSKVNPAGAE
-24 QEDLSEYQRS
+24 QGDLEEYQQS
-34 LDAQIKALEQRYANP
+34 LDAQIKSLEQRYANP
-49 NYFKVAAGFLKPQL
+49 NWFKVAAGFLKPQL

-73 SEALGENVEQQ
+73 GEALGENVEQQ
-84 RAAELPIAQMR
+84 RAAAVPIAQMR

-105 GQNQTVADMVA
+105 GQNKTVADMVA
-116 EHLASGNPL
+116 EYQASGKPL
-125 TPEFVAKVKRIAPDA
+125 TPEFVAKVVRIAPDA
-140 PSTKALM
+140 PSTKALV

-157 QITSSQQQVELT
+157 QITASQQQTELT

-177 GLIGPDEYQRRLK
+177 GLISPVEYQRRLD
-190 MLEVSA
+190 MLELSA
-196 PGIAKN
+196 PGIPKFP
-202 TNAPIEAIPLAGT
+202 NAPPTPVIE
-215 PPTSGGAE
+215 PPPSTGGAE
-223 PSATSAT
+223 PPATSASI
-230 APTPSAQ
+230 PTPAAQ
-237 PATPAQP
+237 PA
-244 TPAKPAEASGDF
+244 PAKPAETDF

-265 SVSQLNPRAVTE
+265 SVSKLNPRAVTE
-277 MEKTENARLMEGAK
+277 VEKADNARLMEGAK

-314 TALEANKS
+314 TAQEANKS
-322 TLDMLKESPEMAVK
+322 TLDMLKNEPDLAVS
-336 TTNMLRQAG
+336 TTNMLRKAG
-345 SLVALLERGI
+345 PLVALLERGI
-355 GVSIGPYGA
+355 GISVGPYGA
-364 NINVAGARPALY
+364 NINVAGAKPALY
-376 ASLSPEE
+376 ASLSDVE
-383 QKFQDKLL
+383 QKYQDKLL

-416 FVQRMS
+416 FGQRML
-422 QETNI
+422 QETHI

-436 AVTQNDIRLK
+436 AIAQNDIRLK

-456 KYYPKAKSVS
+456 KYYPKAKEIS

>member
-1 MAEKTAGLM
+1 MAEKTAGLL
-10 LATDPSKINPAGAS
+10 LATDPSKVNPAGAS

-73 SEALGENVEQQ
+73 SEALGENIEQQ
-84 RAAELPIAQMR
+84 RAAQLPIAQMR

-105 GQNQTVADMVA
+105 GQNKTVADMVA
-116 EHLASGNPL
+116 EFETSGEPL

-147 AQLETMQKQQ
+147 ARLETQQKQQ
-157 QITSSQQQVELT
+157 QILSSQQQVELT

-177 GLIGPDEYQRRLK
+177 GLITPADYQRRLQL
-190 MLEVSA
+190 LELSA
-196 PGIAKN
+196 PGITKTSN
-202 TNAPIEAIPLAGT
+202 IT
-215 PPTSGGAE
+215 PPIATETPPASGGAE
-223 PSATSAT
+223 PAVTG
-230 APTPSAQ
+230 
-237 PATPAQP
+237 ATPASSAEP
-244 TPAKPAEASGDF
+244 VKPSASKPPESSADF
-256 ANFKITPSF
+256 ANFKINPSYK
-265 SVSQLNPRAVTE
+265 VSDLNDRAITE
-277 MEKTENARLMEGAK
+277 REKAQNARLLEGAK
-291 LLEAVKEKQ
+291 LFEAVKEKQ
-300 FQNLQIVNEPTAYA
+300 YANLQLANDPIAYS

-322 TLDMLKESPEMAVK
+322 TLDMLKDEPDTAVK
-336 TTNMLRQAG
+336 VTNMLRQAG
-345 SLVALLERGI
+345 PLVALLERGI
-355 GVSIGPYGA
+355 GISFGPYGA
-364 NINVAGARPALY
+364 NVNVAGARPALY
-376 ASLSPEE
+376 ASLKPDE

-398 YYDLKSRGID
+398 YYDLVSRGID
-408 PEKEGAEK
+408 VKNDGAEMFGK
-416 FVQRMS
+416 RML

-436 AVTQNDIRLK
+436 AITQNDIRLK

-456 KYYPKAKSVS
+456 KYLPKAKEVS

-476 HPEFKVLDIMLNKK
+476 HPEFRVLDIMFNKK
-490 LQATQ
+490 LQAAQ

>member
-1 MAEKTAGLM
+1 
-10 LATDPSKINPAGAS
+10 
-24 QEDLSEYQRS
+24 
-34 LDAQIKALEQRYANP
+34 
-49 NYFKVAAGFLKPQL
+49 
-63 GGFFASLGSA
+63 
-73 SEALGENVEQQ
+73 
-84 RAAELPIAQMR
+84 
-95 SQLAQSKILT
+95 
-105 GQNQTVADMVA
+105 MVA
-116 EHLASGNPL
+116 EHLASGQPL

-147 AQLETMQKQQ
+147 SQLETEQKQQ
-157 QITSSQQQVELT
+157 QISASVQQTELT

-177 GLIGPDEYQRRLK
+177 GLISPDEYQRRLRL
-190 MLEVSA
+190 LEQNMPGTPKTSSA
-196 PGIAKN
+196 STTPSPIEPPPSPTSAEPAP
-202 TNAPIEAIPLAGT
+202 TNAAIPV
-215 PPTSGGAE
+215 PGAE
-223 PSATSAT
+223 PSTTPS
-230 APTPSAQ
+230 PTPK
-237 PATPAQP
+237 PP
-244 TPAKPAEASGDF
+244 TKPAEADF

-277 MEKTENARLMEGAK
+277 LEKAENARLMEGAK
-291 LLEAVKEKQ
+291 LLEAIKEKQ

-314 TALEANKS
+314 TAVEANKS
-322 TLDMLKESPEMAVK
+322 TLDMLKESPDMAVK

-355 GVSIGPYGA
+355 GISVGPYGA
-364 NINVAGARPALY
+364 NVNVAGARPALY

-416 FVQRMS
+416 FGQRMM

-436 AVTQNDIRLK
+436 AISQNDIRLK

-456 KYYPKAKSVS
+456 KYLPKAKSIS

>member
-1 MAEKTAGLM
+1 MAEKTAGLL
-10 LATDPSKINPAGAS
+10 LATDPSKVNPAGA
-24 QEDLSEYQRS
+24 QQGDLDEYQRS

-73 SEALGENVEQQ
+73 SEALGENIEQQ
-84 RAAELPIAQMR
+84 RAAQLPIAQMR

-105 GQNQTVADMVA
+105 GQNKTVADMVA
-116 EHLASGNPL
+116 EYQATGKPL
-125 TPEFVAKVKRIAPDA
+125 TPEFVAQVKRIAPDA

-157 QITSSQQQVELT
+157 QLLSSQQQVELT

-177 GLIGPDEYQRRLK
+177 GLISPADYQRRLQQ
-190 MLEVSA
+190 LELSA
-196 PGIAKN
+196 PGITKSS
-202 TNAPIEAIPLAGT
+202 TITAPVGAET
-215 PPTSGGAE
+215 PPVSGGAE
-223 PSATSAT
+223 PPAPSSALPVPAS
-230 APTPSAQ
+230 Q
-237 PATPAQP
+237 PPV
-244 TPAKPAEASGDF
+244 AKPPETSVDY
-256 ANFKITPSF
+256 ANFKINPSF
-265 SVSQLNPRAVTE
+265 KVSDYNTRAVTE
-277 MEKTENARLMEGAK
+277 TEKLENARLLEGAK
-291 LLEAVKEKQ
+291 LLESIKEKQ

-345 SLVALLERGI
+345 PLVALLERGI
-355 GVSIGPYGA
+355 GISVGPYGA

-383 QKFQDKLL
+383 QKYQDKLL
-391 NNIARSV
+391 NNVARSV

-416 FVQRMS
+416 FGQRML

-446 HNKALYEATN
+446 HNKALYDATN
-456 KYYPKAKSVS
+456 KYYPKAKSTS

>member
-1 MAEKTAGLM
+1 MAEKTAGLL
-10 LATDPSKINPAGAS
+10 LATDPSKVNPAGA
-24 QEDLSEYQRS
+24 QQGDLDEYQKS

-73 SEALGENVEQQ
+73 SEALGESVEQQ

-105 GQNQTVADMVA
+105 GQNKTVSDMVA
-116 EHLASGNPL
+116 EYQATGQPL

-147 AQLETMQKQQ
+147 AQLETEQKQQ
-157 QITSSQQQVELT
+157 QITASQQQIQLT

-177 GLIGPDEYQRRLK
+177 GTIGPAEYQRRLD
-190 MLEVSA
+190 MLDLIDPSIKKSVTASV
-196 PGIAKN
+196 P
-202 TNAPIEAIPLAGT
+202 PPAGT
-215 PPTSGGAE
+215 EPPPVASGAE
-223 PSATSAT
+223 PPTTSA
-230 APTPSAQ
+230 ALPVPSTQ

-244 TPAKPAEASGDF
+244 APAKPAEADF
-256 ANFKITPSF
+256 ANFKINPSYK
-265 SVSQLNPRAVTE
+265 VSDLNDRAITE
-277 MEKTENARLMEGAK
+277 KEKTQNARLLEGAK
-291 LLEAVKEKQ
+291 LFEAVKEKQ
-300 FQNLQIVNEPTAYA
+300 YQNLQLVNEPTAYS

-322 TLDMLKESPEMAVK
+322 TLDMIKEKPDMAVK
-336 TTNMLRQAG
+336 VTNMLRQAG
-345 SLVALLERGI
+345 PLVALLERGI
-355 GVSIGPYGA
+355 GISFGPYGA
-364 NINVAGARPALY
+364 NVNVAGARPALY

-398 YYDLKSRGID
+398 YYDLISRGVD
-408 PEKEGAEK
+408 VKNDGAEMFGK
-416 FVQRMS
+416 RML

-436 AVTQNDIRLK
+436 AITQNDIRLK
-446 HNKALYEATN
+446 HNKALYDATN
-456 KYYPKAKSVS
+456 KYLPKAKEVS

>member
-1 MAEKTAGLM
+1 MAEKTAGLL
-10 LATDPSKINPAGAS
+10 LATDPSKVNPAGAS
-24 QEDLSEYQRS
+24 QEDLSEYQKS

-49 NYFKVAAGFLKPQL
+49 NWFKVAAGFLKPQL
-63 GGFFASLGSA
+63 GGFFASTGSA
-73 SEALGENVEQQ
+73 AEALGESIEQQ

-105 GQNQTVADMVA
+105 GQNKTVADMVA
-116 EHLASGNPL
+116 EHYASGNPL

-140 PSTKALM
+140 PSTKALI

-157 QITSSQQQVELT
+157 QITSSQQQTELT

-177 GLIGPDEYQRRLK
+177 GLISPAEYQRRLQL
-190 MLEVSA
+190 LELSA
-196 PGIAKN
+196 PGIPKFPSES
-202 TNAPIEAIPLAGT
+202 TNAPSVNE
-215 PPTSGGAE
+215 PPPSTGGAE
-223 PSATSAT
+223 PPATGA
-230 APTPSAQ
+230 AIPVPGAQ
-237 PATPAQP
+237 PPATPKP
-244 TPAKPAEASGDF
+244 PAKPAEGDF
-256 ANFKITPSF
+256 ANFKINPSF
-265 SVSQLNPRAVTE
+265 SVSKLNPRAVTE
-277 MEKTENARLMEGAK
+277 VEKAENARLMEGAK

-300 FQNLQIVNEPTAYA
+300 LQNLQIVNEPNSYA
-314 TALEANKS
+314 TAQEANKS
-322 TLDMLKESPEMAVK
+322 TLDMLKNEPDLAVS
-336 TTNMLRQAG
+336 TTNMLRKAG
-345 SLVALLERGI
+345 PLVALLERGI
-355 GVSIGPYGA
+355 GISVGPYGA

-376 ASLSPEE
+376 ASLSDTQ
-383 QKFQDKLL
+383 QKYQDKLL

-416 FVQRMS
+416 FGQRML

-436 AVTQNDIRLK
+436 AIAQNDIRLK
-446 HNKALYEATN
+446 HNKSLYDAIN
-456 KYYPKAKSVS
+456 KYYPKAKEVS
-466 LSPLHDLYTQ
+466 LSPLHDLFTQ

>member
-1 MAEKTAGLM
+1 MATQSALS

-24 QEDLSEYQRS
+24 QEDLTEYQKS
-34 LDAQIKALEQRYANP
+34 LDEQIKSLEARYANP
-49 NYFKVAAGFLKPQL
+49 NWFKVAAGFAKPQL
-63 GGFFASLGSA
+63 GGFMASFGSA
-73 SEALGENVEQQ
+73 AEALGENVEQQ
-84 RAAELPIAQMR
+84 RAAALPIAQMR

-105 GQNQTVADMVA
+105 GQNKTVADMVA
-116 EHLASGNPL
+116 EHYASGNPL
-125 TPEFVAKVKRIAPDA
+125 TPEFVAQVKRIAPDA

-157 QITSSQQQVELT
+157 QITSSQQQTELT

-190 MLEVSA
+190 LLELNA
-196 PGIAKN
+196 PGIPKFPSDSTA
-202 TNAPIEAIPLAGT
+202 TPAVTAPP
-215 PPTSGGAE
+215 PPTGGAE
-223 PSATSAT
+223 PSATSSAI
-230 APTPSAQ
+230 PVPGAQ

-244 TPAKPAEASGDF
+244 APAKPAETDF
-256 ANFKITPSF
+256 ANFKINPSF
-265 SVSQLNPRAVTE
+265 SVSKLNPRAVTE
-277 MEKTENARLMEGAK
+277 NEKEENARLREGAK

-300 FQNLQIVNEPTAYA
+300 FQNLQIVNEPTSYA
-314 TALEANKS
+314 TAQEANKS
-322 TLDMLKESPEMAVK
+322 TLDMLKNEPNLAVS
-336 TTNMLRQAG
+336 TTNMLRKAG
-345 SLVALLERGI
+345 PLVALLERGI
-355 GVSIGPYGA
+355 GISVGPYGA
-364 NINVAGARPALY
+364 NVNVAGAKPALY
-376 ASLSPEE
+376 ASLTDTE
-383 QKFQDKLL
+383 QKYQDKLL

-416 FVQRMS
+416 FGQRML

-436 AVTQNDIRLK
+436 AIAQNDIRLK
-446 HNKALYEATN
+446 HNKSLYDAIN
-456 KYYPKAKSVS
+456 KYYPKAKEVS
-466 LSPLHDLYTQ
+466 LAPLHDLFTQ

>member
-1 MAEKTAGLM
+1 MATTPLS
-10 LATDPSKINPAGAS
+10 LATDPSKINPAGA
-24 QEDLSEYQRS
+24 QQADLDEYQRS
-34 LDAQIKALEQRYANP
+34 LDEQIKSLEARYANP
-49 NYFKVAAGFLKPQL
+49 NWFKVAAGFAKPQL
-63 GGFFASLGSA
+63 GGFMASFGSA
-73 SEALGENVEQQ
+73 AEALGENVEQQ
-84 RAAELPIAQMR
+84 RAAALPIAQMR

-105 GQNQTVADMVA
+105 GQNKTVADMVA
-116 EHLASGNPL
+116 EHYASGNPL

-177 GLIGPDEYQRRLK
+177 GLISPADYQRRLQL
-190 MLEVSA
+190 LEVSA
-196 PGIAKN
+196 PGIPKFPSDSAV
-202 TNAPIEAIPLAGT
+202 TPSAVAP
-215 PPTSGGAE
+215 PPSDSGAE
-223 PSATSAT
+223 PPATSASLPTPT
-230 APTPSAQ
+230 APAQ
-237 PATPAQP
+237 PA
-244 TPAKPAEASGDF
+244 PAKPAETDF
-256 ANFKITPSF
+256 ANFKINPSF
-265 SVSQLNPRAVTE
+265 SVSKLNPRAVTE
-277 MEKTENARLMEGAK
+277 VEKAENARLIEGAK

-314 TALEANKS
+314 TAKEANES
-322 TLDMLKESPEMAVK
+322 TLDMLKKEPDMAVS
-336 TTNMLRQAG
+336 TTNMLRRAG
-345 SLVALLERGI
+345 PLVALLERGI
-355 GVSIGPYGA
+355 GISFGPYGA
-364 NINVAGARPALY
+364 NVNVAGARPALY
-376 ASLSPEE
+376 ASLKPDE

-416 FVQRMS
+416 FGQRML

-436 AVTQNDIRLK
+436 AISQNDIRLK

-456 KYYPKAKSVS
+456 KYYPKAKELS

>member
-1 MAEKTAGLM
+1 MATPPLS
-10 LATDPSKINPAGAS
+10 LATDPSKINPAGA
-24 QEDLSEYQRS
+24 QQADLNEYQRS

-63 GGFFASLGSA
+63 GGFFASVGSA
-73 SEALGENVEQQ
+73 SEALGENIEQQ

-105 GQNQTVADMVA
+105 GQNKTVADMVA
-116 EHLASGNPL
+116 EYQASGKPL
-125 TPEFVAKVKRIAPDA
+125 TPEFVAQVKRIAPDA

-157 QITSSQQQVELT
+157 QITASQQQTEMT

-177 GLIGPDEYQRRLK
+177 GLISPDEYQRRLK
-190 MLEVSA
+190 LLELNA
-196 PGIAKN
+196 PGIPKFPTDSSVTPSTVA
-202 TNAPIEAIPLAGT
+202 
-215 PPTSGGAE
+215 PPTSTGGAE
-223 PSATSAT
+223 PPATSA
-230 APTPSAQ
+230 AIPVAGAQ
-237 PATPAQP
+237 PPATPKPPAQS
-244 TPAKPAEASGDF
+244 AEGDF

-277 MEKTENARLMEGAK
+277 VEKAENTRLMEGAK

-376 ASLSPEE
+376 ASLSDAE
-383 QKFQDKLL
+383 QKYQDKLL

-436 AVTQNDIRLK
+436 AITQNDIRLK
-446 HNKALYEATN
+446 HNKALYNATN

>member
-1 MAEKTAGLM
+1 MAEQKTSPLL

-24 QEDLSEYQRS
+24 TEDLNEYQKS

-49 NYFKVAAGFLKPQL
+49 NWFKVSSGFLKPQL

-73 SEALGENVEQQ
+73 SEALGENIEQQ

-105 GQNQTVADMVA
+105 GQNKTVADMVA
-116 EHLASGNPL
+116 EHLASGQPL

-140 PSTKALM
+140 PSTKALIS
-147 AQLETMQKQQ
+147 QLETEQKQQ
-157 QITSSQQQVELT
+157 QISASVQQTELT

-177 GLIGPDEYQRRLK
+177 GLISPDEYQRRLRL
-190 MLEVSA
+190 LEQNMPGTPKTSSA
-196 PGIAKN
+196 STTPS
-202 TNAPIEAIPLAGT
+202 PIEPPPSPTSAEPAPTSAAIPV
-215 PPTSGGAE
+215 PGAE
-223 PSATSAT
+223 PS
-230 APTPSAQ
+230 PTP
-237 PATPAQP
+237 
-244 TPAKPAEASGDF
+244 KPPSKPPEADF

-265 SVSQLNPRAVTE
+265 SVSKLNPRAVTE
-277 MEKTENARLMEGAK
+277 NEKEENARLREGAK

-300 FQNLQIVNEPTAYA
+300 LQNLQIVNEPTAYA
-314 TALEANKS
+314 TAAEANKS
-322 TLDMLKESPEMAVK
+322 TLDMLKEKPDMAVK
-336 TTNMLRQAG
+336 VTNMLRQAG
-345 SLVALLERGI
+345 PLVALLERGI
-355 GVSIGPYGA
+355 GISFGPYGA

-376 ASLSPEE
+376 ASLSLEE

-398 YYDLKSRGID
+398 YYDLASRGID
-408 PEKEGAEK
+408 VKNDGAEMFGK
-416 FVQRMS
+416 RML

-427 EQGPAAIHR
+427 EQGPSAIHR
-436 AVTQNDIRLK
+436 AIIQNDIRLK

-456 KYYPKAKSVS
+456 KYLPKAKEVS

-476 HPEFKVLDIMLNKK
+476 HPEFKVLDIMFNKK

>member
-1 MAEKTAGLM
+1 MATNPLT
-10 LATDPSKINPAGAS
+10 LATDPSKINPAGA
-24 QEDLSEYQRS
+24 QQADLEEYQKS
-34 LDAQIKALEQRYANP
+34 LDAQIKSLEDRYANP

-63 GGFFASLGSA
+63 GGFFASVGSA

-84 RAAELPIAQMR
+84 RAAALPIAQMR

-105 GQNQTVADMVA
+105 GQNKTVADMVA
-116 EHLASGNPL
+116 EYQASGKPL
-125 TPEFVAKVKRIAPDA
+125 TPEFVAQVKRIAPDA

-157 QITSSQQQVELT
+157 QITASQQQTEMT

-177 GLIGPDEYQRRLK
+177 GLIGPEEYQRRLK
-190 MLEVSA
+190 LLELNA
-196 PGIAKN
+196 PGIPKFPSDSTA
-202 TNAPIEAIPLAGT
+202 TPAVTAPP
-215 PPTSGGAE
+215 PPTGGAE
-223 PSATSAT
+223 PPSTSSAI
-230 APTPSAQ
+230 PVPGAQ
-237 PATPAQP
+237 PATQAQP
-244 TPAKPAEASGDF
+244 APSKPAEPDF

-277 MEKTENARLMEGAK
+277 LEKTENARLMEGAK

-383 QKFQDKLL
+383 QKYQDKLL

-436 AVTQNDIRLK
+436 AIMQNDIRLK
-446 HNKALYEATN
+446 HNKALYNATN
-456 KYYPKAKSVS
+456 KYYPKAKSIS

>member
-1 MAEKTAGLM
+1 MATTPLS
-10 LATDPSKINPAGAS
+10 LATDPSKINPAGA
-24 QEDLSEYQRS
+24 QQADLDEYQRS
-34 LDAQIKALEQRYANP
+34 LDEQIKSLEARYANP
-49 NYFKVAAGFLKPQL
+49 NWFKVAAGFAKPQL
-63 GGFFASLGSA
+63 GGFMASFGSA
-73 SEALGENVEQQ
+73 AEALGENVEQQ
-84 RAAELPIAQMR
+84 RAAALPIAQMR

-105 GQNQTVADMVA
+105 GQNKTVADMVA
-116 EHLASGNPL
+116 EHYASGKPL
-125 TPEFVAKVKRIAPDA
+125 TPEFVAQVVRIAPDA
-140 PSTKALM
+140 PSTKALV

-177 GLIGPDEYQRRLK
+177 GLISPADYQRRLQL
-190 MLEVSA
+190 LEVSA
-196 PGIAKN
+196 PGIPKFPSDS
-202 TNAPIEAIPLAGT
+202 APT
-215 PPTSGGAE
+215 PPVTEPPPSAGGAE
-223 PSATSAT
+223 PPATSA
-230 APTPSAQ
+230 ALPTPSAQ
-237 PATPAQP
+237 SA
-244 TPAKPAEASGDF
+244 PAKPAETDF

-265 SVSQLNPRAVTE
+265 SVSKLNPRAVTE
-277 MEKTENARLMEGAK
+277 VEKAENARLIESAK

-314 TALEANKS
+314 TAKEANES
-322 TLDMLKESPEMAVK
+322 TLNMLKTEPVMSVNS
-336 TTNMLRQAG
+336 TNMLRRAG
-345 SLVALLERGI
+345 PLVALLERGI
-355 GVSIGPYGA
+355 GISFGPYGA
-364 NINVAGARPALY
+364 NVNVAGARPALY
-376 ASLSPEE
+376 ASLKPDE

-416 FVQRMS
+416 FGQRML

-436 AVTQNDIRLK
+436 AIMQNDIRLK

-456 KYYPKAKSVS
+456 KYYPKARELS